1 MNSVCEKSKF
11 SYYPEYLPVQ
21 KFNYLNE
28 SKSVKVGTTQ
38 KYGSIWAESAFGAT
52 GQIAKT
58 GVLLQFNYSSSESPA
73 IFKKSK
79 NYL

>member
-1 MNSVCEKSKF
+1 MCEKSKF
-11 SYYPEYLPVQ
+11 SYTPEYLPEQ
-21 KFNYLNE
+21 KFYYLLE
-28 SKSVKVGTTQ
+28 SKSFKVGTTQ
-38 KYGSIWAESAFGAT
+38 KYGSIWVESAFGAT